1 MSQVIPFIRK
11 CIKERSKDDDDI
23 TDYSYKNIKHFIVDL
38 FRMNSTS
45 IDDKKKEENEK
56 ALNLISNIFMSDLSN
71 NEEENIKKERITKLL
86 SYNNKK
92 IDILHYSR
100 NQKAILMKKHSATLN
115 LRKKII
121 ILIQK
126 EIEKN
131 IFDKNKKFDND
142 SLFDEEN
149 FQRLIT
155 FSKSFVKEF
164 IADYRLK
171 KLLEYKSY
179 IFDDIIVNYQ
189 SFNKKRLSDLNDY
202 LLDFI
207 EIYKLYNHFSPIFNL
222 IEKIN
227 NNLKTESMIQDNCMD
242 IEKDF

>member
-171 KLLEYKSY
+171 KLLEYK
-179 IFDDIIVNYQ
+179 
-189 SFNKKRLSDLNDY
+189 
-202 LLDFI
+202 
-207 EIYKLYNHFSPIFNL
+207 
-222 IEKIN
+222 
-227 NNLKTESMIQDNCMD
+227 
-242 IEKDF
+242 